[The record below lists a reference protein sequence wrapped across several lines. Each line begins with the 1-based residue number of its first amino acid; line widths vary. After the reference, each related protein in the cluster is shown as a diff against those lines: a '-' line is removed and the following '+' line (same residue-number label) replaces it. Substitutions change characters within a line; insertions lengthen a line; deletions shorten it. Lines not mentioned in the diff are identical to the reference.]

1 MISHKDYIYKA
12 SLLQNMI
19 VEMFFLRKFYFT
31 CMSSCVSLQIESIVE
46 SLATESAEIS
56 LRVAVTLHVSVEK
69 SLKSE

>member
-19 VEMFFLRKFYFT
+19 VEMFFFLRKFYFT

-56 LRVAVTLHVSVEK
+56 LRVAVTLHVSV
-69 SLKSE
+69 

>member
-1 MISHKDYIYKA
+1 M
-12 SLLQNMI
+12 
-19 VEMFFLRKFYFT
+19 
-31 CMSSCVSLQIESIVE
+31 SLQIESIVE

>member
-12 SLLQNMI
+12 SLLQNII
-19 VEMFFLRKFYFT
+19 VEMCVFFKRKFYFT

-56 LRVAVTLHVSVEK
+56 LRVAVTLHVSV
-69 SLKSE
+69 